1 MARKAITEINGLI
14 TMLQLQQVLLGRQT
28 DTWLYFLSFVL
39 ITWEL
44 VLKLL
49 IKADDFFQWT
59 LYLIEKEDLKCI
71 YILKLLKTI
80 CCH

>member
-49 IKADDFFQWT
+49 IKADDFFQ
-59 LYLIEKEDLKCI
+59 
-71 YILKLLKTI
+71 
-80 CCH
+80 